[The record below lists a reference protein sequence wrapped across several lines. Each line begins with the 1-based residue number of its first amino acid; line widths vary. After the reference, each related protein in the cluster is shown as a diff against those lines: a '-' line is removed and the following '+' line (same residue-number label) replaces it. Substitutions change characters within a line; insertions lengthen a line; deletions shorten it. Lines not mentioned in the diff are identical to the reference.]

1 MFYYDLLK
9 KELFDYINSEYSKK
23 NIKEV
28 PNKSSFNIE
37 IPLNKKFGD
46 VSTNIAMVFAKKMGV
61 PPRDLALNISRHM
74 NKENYIEKL
83 EVVGPGFLNIFF
95 KKSFWQD
102 QLKVYFKNVNSF
114 NYNTVKKNIC
124 LEFVS
129 ANPTGLMHIGHA
141 RGAVLGDTIASVLE
155 EVGHKVTKEY
165 YINDAGE
172 QIKKLK
178 KTVKFH
184 LKNKNNKKIK
194 TDDELYPG
202 EYLKE
207 ISKKIYDQELSE
219 LMFENNIIK
228 LIMNDIKEDLLKIK
242 IEHDSF
248 ISERECSSKKN
259 IDQILKK
266 LNQQKLTYYGYQ
278 EKPKSLNN
286 ESWERKKLLL
296 FKSQELGDETDRAL
310 IKSNGE
316 LTYFMTDIIY
326 HQKKVDKKF
335 DILLNIWG
343 SDHSGYV
350 KRLQSALEQLNKKA
364 SYTFE
369 IKLTSLV
376 NLLDGKQV
384 LKMSKREGNYV
395 TLREVVDKVGSDVLR
410 YMMISRSVDKKIDF
424 DFEIVKSKSKDN
436 PVFYIQYAY
445 ARCMSL
451 ITIYEKTFDTSL
463 KNIDFKKVNLSNLNL
478 NEEIIMIIKI
488 CNFFNVIIKAAKFY
502 EPHRI
507 ANYLF
512 DIAKDFHAYWGLGKV
527 DSSKKVII
535 DQNSNISLS
544 RIALI
549 LSISKIIKKGMN
561 ILKIECPENM

>member
-1 MFYYDLLK
+1 MG
-9 KELFDYINSEYSKK
+9 KE
-23 NIKEV
+23 
-28 PNKSSFNIE
+28 
-37 IPLNKKFGD
+37 
-46 VSTNIAMVFAKKMGV
+46 
-61 PPRDLALNISRHM
+61 
-74 NKENYIEKL
+74 
-83 EVVGPGFLNIFF
+83 
-95 KKSFWQD
+95 
-102 QLKVYFKNVNSF
+102 
-114 NYNTVKKNIC
+114 
-124 LEFVS
+124 
-129 ANPTGLMHIGHA
+129 
-141 RGAVLGDTIASVLE
+141 
-155 EVGHKVTKEY
+155 
-165 YINDAGE
+165 
-172 QIKKLK
+172 
-178 KTVKFH
+178 
-184 LKNKNNKKIK
+184 
-194 TDDELYPG
+194 
-202 EYLKE
+202 
-207 ISKKIYDQELSE
+207 
-219 LMFENNIIK
+219 
-228 LIMNDIKEDLLKIK
+228 
-242 IEHDSF
+242 
-248 ISERECSSKKN
+248 
-259 IDQILKK
+259 
-266 LNQQKLTYYGYQ
+266 
-278 EKPKSLNN
+278 
-286 ESWERKKLLL
+286 KLLL
-296 FKSQELGDETDRAL
+296 FKSQEHGDETDRAL

-350 KRLQSALEQLNKKA
+350 KRLQSAIEQLNKKA
-364 SYTFE
+364 NYIFE

-376 NLLDGKQV
+376 NLLNGKQV
-384 LKMSKREGNYV
+384 VKMSKREGNYV
-395 TLREVVDKVGSDVLR
+395 TLREVVERVGPDVLR

-451 ITIYEKTFDTSL
+451 ITIYEKTFNTSL
-463 KNIDFKKVNLSNLNL
+463 KNIDLEKVNLSYLNL

-544 RIALI
+544 RIVLI